1 MVRLASFQ
9 NAPSVPPF
17 LSLPRQSRGDGDD
30 MDERRFSEV
39 AVGGGGVSVAVT
51 RFPVEQKRP
60 VGPLVVAGVRDGVLW
75 LIDRYEESPCSYLKT
90 SLTFCIPRT
99 TDICSHRVTMLNTIS
114 CHFSHLNDYINIK
127 LRDK

>member
-1 MVRLASFQ
+1 MRLASFQ

-30 MDERRFSEV
+30 MDERRINEV

-75 LIDRYEESPCSYLKT
+75 LIDRYQEFPCSYLKT
-90 SLTFCIPRT
+90 RLTLVKTF
-99 TDICSHRVTMLNTIS
+99 
-114 CHFSHLNDYINIK
+114 
-127 LRDK
+127 LRWRHVYSIRL